1 MVALFVP
8 AVLGVLSLLMLH
20 NSHTT
25 ARGIGGFVAAV
36 FAAPLLPAFGAPI
49 RTGGSVYLL
58 AVLGSAVIWLLI
70 GLVASRRATSRPT
83 ATWGGYWA
91 EYLVLALSVWVG
103 VIVSL
108 VAANLVLGRA
118 FL

>member
-1 MVALFVP
+1 MVALFLP

-58 AVLGSAVIWLLI
+58 AVVGSVVIWLLI
-70 GLVASRRATSRPT
+70 GLVASRRATLRPI
-83 ATWGGYWA
+83 ATWGAYWA
-91 EYLVLALSVWVG
+91 EYLLLALSVWVG

-108 VAANLVLGRA
+108 VAANLVLGRT
-118 FL
+118 LL

>member
-20 NSHTT
+20 NSHST

-49 RTGGSVYLL
+49 RTGGSVYVL
-58 AVLGSAVIWLLI
+58 AVVASAVVWLVI
-70 GLVASRRATSRPT
+70 GLVASRRATMRPL

-91 EYLVLALSVWVG
+91 EYLLLALSVWAG
-103 VIVSL
+103 VVLSL

-118 FL
+118 LL